1 MKDLLKKI
9 VERIKLRNRELVK
22 DTKYDKQLA
31 HLEKKIKYK
40 FHDKELLI
48 ASLTHDSYTY
58 DSSYSKRENS
68 HEKNLLYERMEFLGD
83 AVLGLVVA
91 EFLFGKYPSED
102 EGFLSKLK
110 SNIVCEKYLAVK
122 ANNFQLGSHIIMSYK
137 EDRNGGRERKSIIAD
152 TMEALICAI
161 YLDSGLEKAKEFI
174 NSFIISGFEK
184 QIQMTELINYKSTLQ
199 EYCQSLYQTTP
210 DYKHIGDK
218 GPEHKKIFIM
228 EVYINKELQGR
239 GEGVTKKDAHQD
251 AAKNACLKLGL
262 K

>member
-1 MKDLLKKI
+1 MKDLINNIIK
-9 VERIKLRNRELVK
+9 RIKKRNQELAK
-22 DTKYDKQLA
+22 ETKHDKQLA
-31 HLEKKIKYK
+31 NLEKKIKYK
-40 FHDKELLI
+40 FQNKELLI

-58 DSSYSKRENS
+58 DSSHIKSDNS

-83 AVLGLVVA
+83 AVLGLVVG
-91 EFLFGKYPSED
+91 EFLFGKFPSED

-122 ANNFQLGSHIIMSYK
+122 ANKFDLGKHILMSYK

-161 YLDSGLEKAKEFI
+161 YLDSGLEKAREFI
-174 NSFIISGFEK
+174 TTFIISDFEK
-184 QIQMTELINYKSTLQ
+184 QVQMTELINYKSILQ
-199 EYCQSLYQTTP
+199 EYCQSLYQSTP

-218 GPEHKKIFIM
+218 GPEHKKIFVM
-228 EVYINKELQGR
+228 EVYINNELQGR

-251 AAKNACLKLGL
+251 AAKNACLKLRL
-262 K
+262 N